1 MAKKFKKIFKKH
13 LANADSY
20 DIINTEIKKRG
31 KYMFDYYDYDK
42 YERENEN
49 NEDYERDWDQ
59 EIDCFILERE
69 GLL

>member
-1 MAKKFKKIFKKH
+1 
-13 LANADSY
+13 
-20 DIINTEIKKRG
+20 
-31 KYMFDYYDYDK
+31 MFDYYDYDK

-59 EIDCFILERE
+59 EIDCFILERG

>member
-1 MAKKFKKIFKKH
+1 
-13 LANADSY
+13 
-20 DIINTEIKKRG
+20 
-31 KYMFDYYDYDK
+31 MFDYYDYDK

-49 NEDYERDWDQ
+49 SEDYERDWDQ

>member
-1 MAKKFKKIFKKH
+1 MQLVDKKGLTKPLF
-13 LANADSY
+13 Y
-20 DIINTEIKKRG
+20 DIIITEIKERG

-42 YERENEN
+42 YERENGSN
-49 NEDYERDWDQ
+49 QDDERDWDQ